1 MAKPK
6 SNVHATRIKA
16 EILGKCLP
24 DGHFT
29 QVLYA
34 PNAACASR
42 QAKFPA
48 SRREQSL
55 QHCALVFSDV
65 FFTDTP
71 ANKRNTMNTR
81 ETPGFGVLLVQRD
94 GKPVFASGIAS
105 DPALQAQLLAKL
117 ADRREQDAGILA
129 IEAATPAVATFR
141 VLGETTVFLAAP
153 AAQGSALFE
162 FVASVDFADAILNQ
176 ILESPY
182 SGMLVVDQAARLRYI
197 APAHREF
204 FKLKPGEGLGRPI
217 SEVIPDAKLPE
228 VLKSG
233 RAEFGKLWASGN
245 VSRVVSRIPVRRGGE
260 VLGAMGQVMF
270 KAPEHVHLLSQEVTR
285 LRKEVDFYRK
295 ELSGAPQSDSQF
307 EQMVGNS
314 DALRQ
319 LKSDLLKVA
328 PLQVP
333 VLIVGESGTGKE
345 LAAQAIH
352 ALSPRSQSRMVIV
365 NAAAI
370 PGSLVEAEL
379 FGYESGSFTGAE
391 KGGRR
396 GKFELA
402 NNSSLFFDEMGDM
415 PPEIQVKL
423 LRVLQDGMF
432 ERVGGQRATH
442 SDFRLISA
450 SNRNFEE
457 LVAKGQFRLD
467 LYYRISGVTVR
478 MPSLRERLEDIPL
491 MVERFLVNFAR
502 RHGAS
507 VKGVDRRV
515 YDFLREHSWPG
526 NVRQLLHEVEK
537 AAIFCDGP
545 EITVENFRLLGHLPA
560 AQAVVQAA
568 QESREAVPEAAVVPA
583 EPTPAAALAEAAGA
597 HAAAGAASEGEYRR
611 MQDAIEALEK
621 NMIQQAMVRHRGNKK
636 KVAEELGI
644 SRAYLY
650 KKLAIE

>member
-1 MAKPK
+1 
-6 SNVHATRIKA
+6 
-16 EILGKCLP
+16 
-24 DGHFT
+24 
-29 QVLYA
+29 
-34 PNAACASR
+34 
-42 QAKFPA
+42 
-48 SRREQSL
+48 
-55 QHCALVFSDV
+55 
-65 FFTDTP
+65 
-71 ANKRNTMNTR
+71 MNTT
-81 ETPGFGVLLVQRD
+81 ETPGFGVLLIDAHGTIVWS
-94 GKPVFASGIAS
+94 SGIAS
-105 DPALQAQLLAKL
+105 DAQVQNALLANLKDKR
-117 ADRREQDAGILA
+117 AQGAGIEA
-129 IEAATPAVATFR
+129 IQTDPPVVATYR
-141 VLGETTVFLAAP
+141 VLGDALVFLVSP
-153 AAQGSALFE
+153 DKHRSALFE

-176 ILESPY
+176 FLDSPY
-182 SGMLVVDQAARLRYI
+182 TGMVVVDREARLRYL
-197 APAHREF
+197 APAHQGF
-204 FKLKPGEGLGRPI
+204 FRLGPGQGIGKHI
-217 SEVIPDAKLPE
+217 SEVIPDSQLHE
-228 VLKSG
+228 TLKTG
-233 RAEFGKLWASGN
+233 HAEFGKLWSSKGA
-245 VSRVVSRIPVRRGGE
+245 SRVVSRNPIRKDGE
-260 VLGAMGQVMF
+260 IVGATGQVMF
-270 KAPEHVHLLSQEVTR
+270 KAPEHVQLLSQEVTR
-285 LRKEVDFYRK
+285 LRKEIDFYRK
-295 ELSGAPQSDSQF
+295 ESSGAPESDPQF

-352 ALSPRSQSRMVIV
+352 ALSPRRQNRMVIV

-379 FGYESGSFTGAE
+379 FGYESGAFTGAE

-423 LRVLQDGMF
+423 LRVLQDGMY
-432 ERVGGQRATH
+432 ERVGGHRMVH

-457 LVAKGQFRLD
+457 LVANGQFRLD

-502 RHGAS
+502 RHSAS
-507 VKGVDRRV
+507 VKGVDSRV
-515 YDFLREHSWPG
+515 YDFLREHTWPG

-545 EITVENFRLLGHLPA
+545 DITVENFRLLGQLPA
-560 AQAVVQAA
+560 VQAVVQAVA
-568 QESREAVPEAAVVPA
+568 P
-583 EPTPAAALAEAAGA
+583 PTSAAGEPLA
-597 HAAAGAASEGEYRR
+597 PEMEEVAIGPGAGSSESTLPIPDASNSENRR

-621 NMIQQAMVRHRGNKK
+621 TMIAQAMVRHRGNKK
-636 KVAEELGI
+636 KVAEDLGI

-650 KKLAIE
+650 KKLSLD

>member
-1 MAKPK
+1 M
-6 SNVHATRIKA
+6 
-16 EILGKCLP
+16 
-24 DGHFT
+24 
-29 QVLYA
+29 
-34 PNAACASR
+34 
-42 QAKFPA
+42 
-48 SRREQSL
+48 
-55 QHCALVFSDV
+55 
-65 FFTDTP
+65 
-71 ANKRNTMNTR
+71 NTM
-81 ETPGFGVLLVQRD
+81 ETPGLGVLLVD
-94 GKPVFASGIAS
+94 GEDEVVFASGVA
-105 DPALQAQLLAKL
+105 
-117 ADRREQDAGILA
+117 ADRSVQRQLMSGLLGKREQGTGMMALDAGQ
-129 IEAATPAVATFR
+129 PAVATFKA
-141 VLGETTVFLAAP
+141 LGEVMLFFVLP
-153 AAQGSALFE
+153 ASARSTLFE

-182 SGMLVVDQAARLRYI
+182 SGMVVVDKQARLRYL
-197 APAHREF
+197 APAHQQF
-204 FKLKPGEGLGRPI
+204 FKLRAGEGLGKHVT
-217 SEVIPDAKLPE
+217 EVIRDSKLHE
-228 VLKSG
+228 VLKAG
-233 RAEFGKLWASGN
+233 KAEFGKLWDSEGI
-245 VSRVVSRIPVRRGGE
+245 SRVVSRIPVRKDGE
-260 VLGAMGQVMF
+260 IVGAIGQVMF
-270 KAPEHVHLLSQEVTR
+270 AAPEHVHSVAQEVTR

-295 ELSGAPQSDSQF
+295 ELSGASVAGQPF

-352 ALSPRSQSRMVIV
+352 ALSPRSQNRMVIV

-396 GKFELA
+396 GKFEQA
-402 NNSSLFFDEMGDM
+402 HNSSLFFDEMGDM

-432 ERVGGQRATH
+432 ERVGGQRPAH

-457 LVAKGQFRLD
+457 MVAKGQFRLD

-491 MVERFLVNFAR
+491 LVERFLVTFAR
-502 RHGAS
+502 RHGTS
-507 VKGVDRRV
+507 VKGVDHRV

-545 EITVENFRLLGHLPA
+545 DITIENFRLMGQMSGALPVRETLKRPA
-560 AQAVVQAA
+560 ADT
-568 QESREAVPEAAVVPA
+568 A
-583 EPTPAAALAEAAGA
+583 EIEPAAT
-597 HAAAGAASEGEYRR
+597 AASEVAPAPVAAMPEADPAGASQTDGHRR
-611 MQDAIEALEK
+611 MQDAIDDLEK
-621 NMIQQAMVRHRGNKK
+621 NMIRDAMSRHRGNKK

-650 KKLAIE
+650 KKLSID